1 MTENEYN
8 TAIKQLIQTV
18 IAGVV
23 LLYGFVI
30 LAAIF
35 DIH

>member
-8 TAIKQLIQTV
+8 AAIKQLVQTI

-23 LLYGFVI
+23 FLYGFVI
-30 LAAIF
+30 LAAIY